1 MLRAEWE
8 LQNEP
13 WRDSENK
20 ALRAEQ
26 KGGFTKEMD
35 LGLGPETLRKEVGKD
50 A

>member
-8 LQNEP
+8 LQNKP
-13 WRDSENK
+13 WRNSENK

-26 KGGFTKEMD
+26 KEGFTKEIN
-35 LGLGPETLRKEVGKD
+35 LGWGPEKLRKEVGKD